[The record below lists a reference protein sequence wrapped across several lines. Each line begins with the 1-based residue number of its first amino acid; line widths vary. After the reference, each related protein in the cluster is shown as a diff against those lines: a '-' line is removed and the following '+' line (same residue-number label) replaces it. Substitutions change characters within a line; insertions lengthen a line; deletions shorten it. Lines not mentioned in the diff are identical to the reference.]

1 MRTLIIAEA
10 GVNHNGDLKMAKKLI
25 TEAKKAGA
33 DVVKF
38 QSFKANELVTKVAAK
53 AEYQKRYTSENESQF
68 QMLQKLELSDSDH
81 QELYLECEKQ
91 GIEFLSTPFGNQSF
105 DILKDIG
112 IKRVKLSSGDLT
124 NLPFIEYVA
133 QHKLPIILSTG
144 MAYIGE
150 IEAALEVIQKAGTP
164 KKLITVLH
172 CSTEYPTPMHEV
184 NLRAMENIKTTFNVK
199 IGYSDHTEGIEI
211 PIASVALGATII
223 EKHFTLDRNLAGPD
237 HKASLEPDKLSEMI
251 KAIRSIELA
260 LGDGIKR
267 PTNSE
272 IKNMAIARKSIVAI
286 KNIKKGDKFSSK
298 NIGVKRPGTGISPH
312 RWNEIIGRTARQ
324 DFEIDD
330 LIEI

>member
-33 DVVKF
+33 DIVKF

-53 AEYQKRYTSENESQF
+53 ADYQKRYTSENESQF

-81 QELYLECEKQ
+81 RELYLECKKQ

-105 DILKDIG
+105 DILRDLG
-112 IKRVKLSSGDLT
+112 IQRVKLSSGDLT

-144 MAYIGE
+144 MANIGE

-184 NLRAMENIKTTFNVK
+184 NLRAMENIKKTFSVN

-237 HKASLEPDKLSEMI
+237 HKASLEPNKLSEMI
-251 KAIRSIELA
+251 KAIRRIELA

-267 PTNSE
+267 PTTSE
-272 IKNMAIARKSIVAI
+272 IKNIAIARKSIVAI

-312 RWNEIIGRTARQ
+312 RWNEILGRAARQ
-324 DFEIDD
+324 DFKIDD

>member
-1 MRTLIIAEA
+1 MKTLIIAEA
-10 GVNHNGDLKMAKKLI
+10 GVNHNGDLKIAKKLI
-25 TEAKKAGA
+25 AEAKKAGA
-33 DVVKF
+33 DIVKF
-38 QSFKANELVTKVAAK
+38 QSFKANELVTKIAAK
-53 AEYQKRYTSENESQF
+53 ADYQKQYTNEHESQF
-68 QMLQKLELSDSDH
+68 KMLKKLELSESDH
-81 QELYLECEKQ
+81 QEIYLECKKH
-91 GIEFLSTPFGNQSF
+91 GIEFMSTPFDNQSF
-105 DILKDIG
+105 DILKNIG

-124 NLPFIEYVA
+124 NLPFIEYLA
-133 QHKLPIILSTG
+133 KHKLPMILSTG
-144 MAYIGE
+144 MANIGE
-150 IEAALEVIQKAGTP
+150 IEVALEVIQKAGTP

-184 NLRAMENIKTTFNVK
+184 NLRAMETIKTTFDVN

-223 EKHFTLDRNLAGPD
+223 EKHFTLDRRLAGPD
-237 HKASLEPDKLSEMI
+237 HKASLEPNQLSEMI
-251 KAIRSIELA
+251 KAIRGIELA

-272 IKNMAIARKSIVAI
+272 IKNIPIARKSIVAI
-286 KNIKKGDKFSSK
+286 KNIKKGDKFSPK

-312 RWNEIIGRTARQ
+312 RWNEILGRVSRQ